1 MYILA
6 IETSCDETAAAI
18 IKISGQGANI
28 TLKILSNVVASQ
40 IALHSKYGGIIPEV
54 AARAHIEQMLPV
66 LQQAIKEASVAPGQI
81 DLIGVTNGPG
91 LITSLLVGVE
101 TTKVLSWLNH
111 KPLLGINHLAGHFYA
126 AFINLFLG
134 QEKLNGGEVFPAVG
148 LIVSGGHTE
157 LVLMKDWHSFK
168 KIGQTLDDA
177 AGECFDKVAKL
188 LNLGY
193 PGGPVIARRAS
204 QAKRSLK
211 DFGLDLPRPML
222 SNPDYNFSFSGLKTA
237 VLYLLQN
244 KKNNHYLQSPERE
257 EFVNALCQ
265 EVQRAAIDVL
275 VGKTLRAGLKYK
287 AKSIILG
294 GGVAANQELRTQMAK
309 RVSGLR
315 ANLNFLVP
323 PREFCTDNALM
334 MAVATYFKWQKLTL
348 AQKEK
353 AKQSWQNI
361 KVDPNLNL

>member
-1 MYILA
+1 MFILA
-6 IETSCDETAAAI
+6 IETSCDETTAAV
-18 IKISGQGANI
+18 IKISGQGAK
-28 TLKILSNVVASQ
+28 TKLKILSNVVASQ
-40 IALHSKYGGIIPEV
+40 IAIHRRYGGIIPEV

-66 LQQAIKEASVAPGQI
+66 LKQALVQAHLAPSQI
-81 DLIGVTNGPG
+81 HLIGVTRGPG

-101 TTKVLSWLNH
+101 TAKTLSWLNH
-111 KPLLGINHLAGHFYA
+111 KPLLGVNHLAGHFYA

-134 QEKLNGGEVFPAVG
+134 QEKLNNQNIFPAVG

-157 LVLMKDWHSFK
+157 LVLMKDWYGFK

-193 PGGPVIARRAS
+193 PGGPVMAKRAS
-204 QAKRSLK
+204 QAKRVLK
-211 DFGLDLPRPML
+211 DFGLELPRPML
-222 SNPDYNFSFSGLKTA
+222 LSSDYNFSFSGLKTA

-244 KKNNHYLQSPERE
+244 KKNSHYLHSPECQ
-257 EFVNALCQ
+257 EFIDALCQ
-265 EVQRAAIDVL
+265 ETQQAAIDVL

-287 AKSIILG
+287 TKSIILG
-294 GGVAANQELRTQMAK
+294 GGVAANQELRKQMAK
-309 RVSGLR
+309 RIDDLR

-334 MAVATYFKWQKLTL
+334 MAIAAYFGWQKLNFS
-348 AQKEK
+348 QKEK
-353 AKQSWQNI
+353 AKRAWQNI
-361 KVDPNLNL
+361 KVDPNLSL

>member
-111 KPLLGINHLAGHFYA
+111 KLLLGINHLAGHFYA